1 MSSNI
6 NRNLPGNAF
15 DAAIGANSP
24 SISNVF
30 ATIADLPLT
39 NSGGTQLLTG
49 GASWSGTG
57 MVFDLTVLTYQISGV
72 NYTSAATSVTL
83 SIGDPSDPRFDA
95 IVVDEFGVVSV
106 ITGTPSSNPITPTI
120 PGEQVLVQYI
130 LVNAGAI
137 TPNITDEW
145 VYRESQTG
153 DWVGSLSSTIL
164 SPTAVWASTTPAP
177 FDGAACLLA
186 TYTAYSNSRFIQF
199 LAPAPIDRST
209 YVGLSLRVYL
219 TVDLTTLE
227 YGPRRPW
234 IRLRGGPSSSV
245 LGTRYL
251 DTHGLDPTLVGV
263 WQQVTIPTL
272 LYTLSPG
279 VTDIRFVDLFL
290 QKATDT
296 LNPPVNIAYDNIV
309 FQTGFGTT
317 SPLPTIDILE
327 NGTVIGSTG
336 NLNFINGP
344 GTDLT
349 IANDALNNKIDVT
362 IEANGQLQ
370 MSYSIPNTSLILD
383 QSYQNNLILQD
394 VNPASI
400 GDIIISENISVPI
413 AIGSVFKVVQ
423 LGTGVVS
430 ILPGGLVTILSIG
443 GANSIDSPYGV
454 VTITKIATDS
464 WLLEG
469 DLV

>member
-1 MSSNI
+1 MGTII
-6 NRNLPGNAF
+6 NRDLPGNAY
-15 DAAIGANSP
+15 DAAIGANTP
-24 SISNVF
+24 SNINPY

-57 MVFDLTVLTYQISGV
+57 MVFDVTVLTYQIAGV

-83 SIGDPSDPRFDA
+83 AVGDPNDPRFDA

-120 PGEQVLVQYI
+120 PGEQVLVQYV

-137 TPNITDEW
+137 TPAITDEW

-153 DWVGSLSSTIL
+153 DWVGSLSATAG
-164 SPTAVWASTTPAP
+164 SPTAVWASPTPSP
-177 FDGAACLLA
+177 FSGAACLLA
-186 TYTAYSNSRFIQF
+186 TYTAYSNSRYIQF

-219 TVDLTTLE
+219 TVDLTTLVD
-227 YGPRRPW
+227 GPRRPW
-234 IRLRGGPSSSV
+234 IRLRGGASSSI

-251 DTHGLDPTLVGV
+251 DAHGLDPTLVGV

-279 VTDIRFVDLFL
+279 VTDIRLVDLFL
-290 QKATDT
+290 QKNTST
-296 LNPPVNIAYDNIV
+296 PNPPVNIAYDNIV

-336 NLNFINGP
+336 NLNFIDGP

-370 MSYSIPNTSLILD
+370 VYNNGLNTGLVLD
-383 QSYQNNLILQD
+383 QSLQNNLIVQD
-394 VNPASI
+394 VSTT
-400 GDIIISENISVPI
+400 GDIVLPLNSTSPI
-413 AIGSVFKVVQ
+413 AIGSVFKVTNIGSATVFI
-423 LGTGVVS
+423 TPAPGV
-430 ILPGGLVTILSIG
+430 IL
-443 GANSIDSPYGV
+443 NSISSLNGIASPFGV
-454 VTITKIATDS
+454 VTLTKILIDS

>member
-1 MSSNI
+1 MGTI
-6 NRNLPGNAF
+6 IKRDLPN
-15 DAAIGANSP
+15 DEYQAAVGANSP

-57 MVFDLTVLTYQISGV
+57 MVFDVTVLTYQIAGV

-83 SIGDPSDPRFDA
+83 AVGDPSDPRFDA

-145 VYRESQTG
+145 VYRESQFA
-153 DWVGSLSSTIL
+153 DWQGSLSSAGA
-164 SPTAVWASTTPAP
+164 SPTANFSSSSPAP

-186 TYTAYSNSRFIQF
+186 TYTAYSNARYIQF

-219 TVDLTTLE
+219 TVDLTTLVD
-227 YGPRRPW
+227 GPRRPW
-234 IRLRGGPSSSV
+234 IRLRGGPSSSL

-251 DTHGLDPTLVGV
+251 DAHGLDPTLVGV

-272 LYTLSPG
+272 LYVLNPG
-279 VTDIRFVDLFL
+279 VTDIRLVDLSL

-296 LNPPVNIAYDNIV
+296 PNPPVNIAYDNIV

-327 NGTVIGSTG
+327 NGNVIGSTG
-336 NLNFINGP
+336 KLNFID
-344 GTDLT
+344 GTGINITPL
-349 IANDALNNKIDVT
+349 NDTANNKIDLLLN
-362 IEANGQLQ
+362 A
-370 MSYSIPNTSLILD
+370 
-383 QSYQNNLILQD
+383 
-394 VNPASI
+394 
-400 GDIIISENISVPI
+400 
-413 AIGSVFKVVQ
+413 
-423 LGTGVVS
+423 TGVVEPFFA
-430 ILPGGLVTILSIG
+430 IGGVTLADYDNLVFTVMDSSG
-443 GANSIDSPYGV
+443 GANLTIPNNAVVPIPIGYTVRVTNIGTLNTGIVAAAGVTYYAKGGGTQINGQYGV
-454 VTITKIATDS
+454 ITLTKLNIDE
-464 WLLEG
+464 WIIDG
-469 DLV
+469 DLI

>member
-1 MSSNI
+1 MGNTI
-6 NRNLPGNAF
+6 NRNLPGNAY

-57 MVFDLTVLTYQISGV
+57 MVFDLTVLTYQIAGV

-83 SIGDPSDPRFDA
+83 AVGDPSDPRFDA

-137 TPNITDEW
+137 TPDITDEW
-145 VYRESQTG
+145 VYRESQFA
-153 DWVGSLSSTIL
+153 DWQGSLSATAL
-164 SPTAVWASTTPAP
+164 SPTANFSSSSPPP

-186 TYTAYSNSRFIQF
+186 TYTAYSNARYIQF
-199 LAPAPIDRST
+199 LAPAPIGRST

-219 TVDLTTLE
+219 TVDLTTLVN
-227 YGPRRPW
+227 GARRPW
-234 IRLRGGPSSSV
+234 IRLRGGPSSSL

-251 DTHGLDPTLVGV
+251 DAHGLDPTLVGV
-263 WQQVTIPTL
+263 WQQITIPTL
-272 LYTLSPG
+272 LYTLNPG
-279 VTDIRFVDLFL
+279 VTDIRLVDLFL
-290 QKATDT
+290 QKRTDT
-296 LNPPVNIAYDNIV
+296 ANPPVNIAYDNIV

-336 NLNFINGP
+336 NLNFIDGP

-370 MSYSIPNTSLILD
+370 IYNNGLNTGLVLD
-383 QSYQNNLILQD
+383 QSLQNTLIVQD
-394 VNPASI
+394 VSTT
-400 GDIIISENISVPI
+400 GDIILPLNSTSPI
-413 AIGSVFKVVQ
+413 AIGSVFKVTNIGSATVFI
-423 LGTGVVS
+423 TPAPGV
-430 ILPGGLVTILSIG
+430 IFNSIG
-443 GANSIDSPYGV
+443 FTNGIDSPFGV
-454 VTITKIATDS
+454 VTLTKILIDS